1 MTDGPDGRQKR
12 PAEQPH
18 ESSSLLSDRGVPA
31 ELRFTAAGVPLA
43 VRFDG
48 RVWPVAAEPVHW
60 FTRWDWWNQKV
71 SAAVGVGDLVSV
83 EHWQLQVHGSSSDT
97 LRTVHVRRNPQETQW
112 HVVAVSDVG
121 EEREC
126 A

>member
-1 MTDGPDGRQKR
+1 MTVRANQPEQP
-12 PAEQPH
+12 PAEKPLQGG
-18 ESSSLLSDRGVPA
+18 GVPRELGSPA
-31 ELRFTAAGVPLA
+31 QLRFTAAGAPLA

-48 RVWPVAAEPVHW
+48 QVWPVAAEPVHW

-83 EHWQLQVHGSSSDT
+83 EHWRLQVRGGSSSA
-97 LRTVHVRRNPQETQW
+97 LRTVHVRRNPQETEW
-112 HVVAVSDVG
+112 HVVAISDVG

>member
-1 MTDGPDGRQKR
+1 MTDGPDRRQKR

-18 ESSSLLSDRGVPA
+18 QGSGLPQELGISA
-31 ELRFTAAGVPLA
+31 ELRFTAAGQPLA

-83 EHWQLQVHGSSSDT
+83 EHWRLQVRGGSSAA
-97 LRTVHVRRNPQETQW
+97 LRTVHVRRNPLETQW
-112 HVVAVSDVG
+112 QVVTVSDVG